1 VTRLGSV
8 LDQAYEDNS
17 LKEIIA
23 PPSALA
29 RLMEPHNQMLSELF
43 GIQTVAELRSSKY
56 FAVTGALVT
65 LGNKI

>member
-1 VTRLGSV
+1 V

-23 PPSALA
+23 ATVLA
-29 RLMEPHNQMLSELF
+29 PGLMERHNQMLSEVF
-43 GIQTVAELRSSKY
+43 GIQTVAELRSNKY
-56 FAVTGALVT
+56 FAVTGALVA